1 MPRRL
6 VDGERERERKKKKK
20 ERERERKRKNVCVC
34 EREREK
40 MKETI
45 SGELHLVAGI
55 RDHLSRTTSITG
67 RCAKINDGV
76 INNIAVLLL
85 ILQAKRGHAHSTRD
99 ASAR

>member
-1 MPRRL
+1 MCAY
-6 VDGERERERKKKKK
+6 V
-20 ERERERKRKNVCVC
+20 
-34 EREREK
+34 REREK

-45 SGELHLVAGI
+45 SGELHLVAGV
-55 RDHLSRTTSITG
+55 RDHLSWTTSITG